1 MNEKLV
7 RSFLVFANCVV
18 LLLCAASGATAQ
30 RELGARPT
38 DSGGPLMPEQA
49 AYDVKSYDLALAV
62 NPAEQS
68 IKGTLTATA
77 LIVQPT
83 EWFVLDLD
91 TPLAVEA
98 VNWVDGAGKRSP
110 LEFERRGGKIWIA
123 FPLTKQPGET
133 VKVAVSYGG
142 KPRVAPRPPWVG
154 GFIWAKT
161 AAGEPW
167 IATACQND
175 GADLWWPCKDHP
187 SDEADSIALHIT
199 VPEPL
204 VVAANGRL
212 ESVKKNNDG
221 TQTFNWLMTVPM
233 NNYSVALNIAPYR
246 TIEGQFKSM
255 TGETIPVTFWVLP
268 EDYEKGQKLFPQ
280 IGEHLAFF
288 EKYLGPYPFRADKI
302 GVAQTPHLGM
312 EHSTV
317 TAYGAKFTNNPYGFD
332 GLLFH
337 ELGHD
342 WWANLVTASDW
353 RDFWLHEGFQSYMD
367 ALYAGALKGEG
378 GYAQYIAGMRSHLRN
393 KQPVAPRESRTTTQ
407 VYLAAPDYLSSDGDI
422 YGKGALILHTLRYL
436 IGDEAF
442 FKALRRMAYPDPGM
456 EKVKDG
462 KQFHFATTDD
472 FRHIAEEASG
482 MKLGWFFDVYLRQ
495 PELPRLVT
503 ETKGNSL
510 ALRWEVP
517 AGLPFP
523 MPVDVQMGGQTRRVE
538 VGQSGATVP
547 VEAGQTPVIDPKS
560 RILKAE

>member
-1 MNEKLV
+1 MSEKTM
-7 RSFLVFANCVV
+7 RSFLTATGCVV
-18 LLLCAASGATAQ
+18 MLLCAAASVAAQ
-30 RELGARPT
+30 RTLGARPT

-49 AYDVKSYDLALAV
+49 AYDVTHYDLTLAV
-62 NPAEQS
+62 NPTEQS
-68 IKGTLTATA
+68 IKGTLVATA
-77 LIVQPT
+77 RIVSPT

-91 TPLAVEA
+91 PPLTVES
-98 VNWVDGAGKRSP
+98 VNAIEANGKSMP

-133 VKVAVSYGG
+133 VKVSVSYGG

-161 AAGEPW
+161 ATGEPW

-175 GADLWWPCKDHP
+175 GADLWWPVKDHP

-204 VVAANGRL
+204 IVASNGRF
-212 ESVKKNNDG
+212 EGVKKNGDG

-255 TGETIPVTFWVLP
+255 TGETVPVTFWVLP
-268 EDYEKGQKLFPQ
+268 ENYAEGQKLFPQ
-280 IGEHLAFF
+280 IAEHLAFF

-317 TAYGAKFTNNPYGFD
+317 TAYGANFRNNAYGFD
-332 GLLFH
+332 SLLFH

-353 RDFWLHEGFQSYMD
+353 RDFWLHEGFQSFMD
-367 ALYAGALKGEG
+367 ALYAGALKGDDA
-378 GYAQYIAGMRSHLRN
+378 YRQYLAGQRAHLRN
-393 KQPVAPRESRTTTQ
+393 KQAVAPRESRTTVQ
-407 VYLAAPDYLSSDGDI
+407 VYLAAPDYVNSDGDI
-422 YGKGALILHTLRYL
+422 YGKGALILNTLRYL

-442 FKALRRMAYPDPGM
+442 FKALRRMAYPDPKM
-456 EKVKDG
+456 ERVKDG
-462 KQFHFATTDD
+462 KQFRFATTDD

-482 MKLGWFFDVYLRQ
+482 MKLNWFFDVYLRQ
-495 PELPRLVT
+495 PALPRLVT

-510 ALRWEVP
+510 TLRWETP
-517 AGLPFP
+517 NNLPFP
-523 MPVDVQMGGQTRRVE
+523 MPVEVQTGGQTRRVE
-538 VGQSGATVP
+538 VGQNGASVTVD
-547 VEAGQTPVIDPKS
+547 AGQPPVIDPKGW
-560 RILKAE
+560 ILKEQ

>member
-1 MNEKLV
+1 MNEKLLK
-7 RSFLVFANCVV
+7 SFLILTGCVV
-18 LLLCAASGATAQ
+18 LLLCVATGAQAQ
-30 RELGARPT
+30 RPLGARPT
-38 DSGGPLMPEQA
+38 ESGGPLMPEQA
-49 AYDVKSYDLALAV
+49 AYDVKAYDLALTV

-77 LIVQPT
+77 LIVSPT

-91 TPLAVEA
+91 TPLAVES
-98 VNWVDGAGKRSP
+98 VKMIEGNGKSMP

-154 GFIWAKT
+154 GFIWSKT
-161 AAGEPW
+161 ADGQPW

-175 GADLWWPCKDHP
+175 GADLWWPVKDHP
-187 SDEADSIALHIT
+187 SDEADTIALHIT

-212 ESVKKNNDG
+212 EGVKKNPDG

-246 TIEGQFKSM
+246 TVEGKFKSV
-255 TGETIPVTFWVLP
+255 TGETIPVTLWVLP

-280 IGEHLAFF
+280 ISADLAFF

-302 GVAQTPHLGM
+302 GVAETPHLGM
-312 EHSTV
+312 EHATV
-317 TAYGAKFTNNPYGFD
+317 TAYGAKFTDNAYGFD

-353 RDFWLHEGFQSYMD
+353 RDFWLHEGFESFMD
-367 ALYAGALKGEG
+367 ALYAGALKGED
-378 GYAQYIAGMRSHLRN
+378 GYRQYLAGMRTHLRN
-393 KQPVAPRESRTTTQ
+393 KQPVAPRESRTATQ
-407 VYLAAPDYLSSDGDI
+407 VYLAAPDYTSSDGDI

-442 FKALRRMAYPDPGM
+442 FKSLRRMAYPDPAM

-462 KQFHFATTDD
+462 RQFHFATTDD

-503 ETKGNSL
+503 ETKGNTL

-517 AGLPFP
+517 GNLPFP
-523 MPVDVQMGGQTRRVE
+523 MPVEVQVGGQTRRVE
-538 VGQSGATVP
+538 VGQSGATIP
-547 VEAGQTPVIDPKS
+547 IEAGQTPVVDPKS
-560 RILKAE
+560 WILKEQ